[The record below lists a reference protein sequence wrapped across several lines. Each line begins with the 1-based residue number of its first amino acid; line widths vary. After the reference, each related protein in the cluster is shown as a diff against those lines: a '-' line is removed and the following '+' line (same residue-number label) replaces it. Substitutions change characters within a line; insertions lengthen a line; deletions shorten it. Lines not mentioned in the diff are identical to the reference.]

1 MGQVNKNSDFWY
13 HVAAFAMIM
22 VWGIS
27 FLNTRVLLDAGLTPT
42 EIFVARFTI
51 AYIALLVVSRFKVRY
66 TGWRDELLFV
76 VCGVAGGS
84 AYFIAENT
92 ALQLTL
98 ISDVAV
104 LVSIA
109 PLTTALMGAIF
120 YRDERI
126 TLLTC
131 VGMIIAFVGSVML
144 ALKDGLVWG
153 DSVLGDLLAM
163 LAALVWAFYSMALKK
178 LNRTYST
185 LFITRK
191 LFFYGVLSALPFL
204 ALEDTQINWE
214 SFRQPAVWGNLL
226 YLGLICSMA
235 AYFIWGITVKR
246 IGAVRASNYFYL
258 SPIISMIAAAIWFGE
273 RTTPVAYVGCVLILA
288 GVIIA
293 EKFKRKPTAN
303 GEADSVDDG
312 LEPSLGGQGKQIDD
326 AAKA

>member
-1 MGQVNKNSDFWY
+1 MGQDKKGHSDFWY
-13 HVAAFAMIM
+13 HVAAFAMIL

-42 EIFVARFTI
+42 EIFVARFSI
-51 AYIALLVVSRFKVRY
+51 AYLSLLLVSRFKVRY

-76 VCGVAGGS
+76 VCGIAGGS

-92 ALQLTL
+92 ALELTL

-126 TLLTC
+126 TLLTG
-131 VGMIIAFVGSVML
+131 VGMVIAFIGSVML
-144 ALKDGLVWG
+144 ALKDGFVWG
-153 DSVLGDLLAM
+153 DSILGDM
-163 LAALVWAFYSMALKK
+163 LAILAAFVWAFYSMALKR
-178 LNRTYST
+178 LNRTYTT

-191 LFFYGVLSALPFL
+191 LFFYGVLSALPLL
-204 ALEDTQINWE
+204 ALEDTQLDMATLK
-214 SFRQPAVWGNLL
+214 QPEVWGNLL

-258 SPIISMIAAAIWFGE
+258 SPIISMIAAALWFGE
-273 RTTPVAYVGCVLILA
+273 RTNAVAYLGCVLILA
-288 GVIIA
+288 GVVMA
-293 EKFKRKPTAN
+293 EKFKR
-303 GEADSVDDG
+303 
-312 LEPSLGGQGKQIDD
+312 PSTNQ
-326 AAKA
+326 

>member
-1 MGQVNKNSDFWY
+1 MKQKKSDFWY
-13 HVAAFAMIM
+13 HVAAFAMIL

-27 FLNTRVLLDAGLTPT
+27 FLNTRVLLDANLTPT
-42 EIFVARFTI
+42 QIFVARFII
-51 AYIALLVVSRFKVRY
+51 AYIALLAVSRFKVRY

-92 ALQLTL
+92 ALELTL

-126 TLLTC
+126 TWMSCL
-131 VGMIIAFVGSVML
+131 GMVIAFVGSVML

-163 LAALVWAFYSMALKK
+163 LAALVWAFYSMALKR

-191 LFFYGVLSALPFL
+191 LFFYGVLSALPLL
-204 ALEDTQINWE
+204 ALQDSKVEWE
-214 SFRQPAVWGNLL
+214 ALKQPEVWGNLL

-273 RTTPVAYVGCVLILA
+273 RTNAIAYVGCVLILA

-293 EKFKRKPTAN
+293 EKFKRT
-303 GEADSVDDG
+303 DVTS
-312 LEPSLGGQGKQIDD
+312 
-326 AAKA
+326 

>member
-1 MGQVNKNSDFWY
+1 
-13 HVAAFAMIM
+13 MIL

-51 AYIALLVVSRFKVRY
+51 AYLSLLVICRFKVRY

-92 ALQLTL
+92 ALELTL

-126 TLLTC
+126 TLLTG
-131 VGMIIAFVGSVML
+131 VGMVIAFIGSVML
-144 ALKDGLVWG
+144 ALKDGFVWG

-178 LNRTYST
+178 LNRTYTT

-191 LFFYGVLSALPFL
+191 LFFYGVLSALPLL
-204 ALEDTQINWE
+204 AMEETRISMDIL
-214 SFRQPAVWGNLL
+214 RQPAVWGNLL
-226 YLGLICSMA
+226 YLGLVCSMA

-273 RTTPVAYVGCVLILA
+273 RTNAIAYIGCVLILA
-288 GVIIA
+288 GVIMA
-293 EKFKRKPTAN
+293 EKFKRAP
-303 GEADSVDDG
+303 VD
-312 LEPSLGGQGKQIDD
+312 Q
-326 AAKA
+326 

>member
-1 MGQVNKNSDFWY
+1 MGQVKQGHSDFWY
-13 HVAAFAMIM
+13 HVAAFAMIL

-42 EIFVARFTI
+42 EIFVVRFTI
-51 AYIALLVVSRFKVRY
+51 AYLSLLVISGFKVKY
-66 TGWRDELLFV
+66 TDWRDELLFV

-92 ALQLTL
+92 ALELTL

-126 TLLTC
+126 TFLTG
-131 VGMIIAFVGSVML
+131 VGMVIAFIGSVML
-144 ALKDGLVWG
+144 ALKDGFVWG

-163 LAALVWAFYSMALKK
+163 LAALVWAFYSMALKR
-178 LNRTYST
+178 LNRTYTT

-191 LFFYGVLSALPFL
+191 LFFYGILSALPFL
-204 ALEDTQINWE
+204 AFEETKISMEVL
-214 SFRQPAVWGNLL
+214 RQPAVWGNLL
-226 YLGLICSMA
+226 YLGLVCSMA

-273 RTTPVAYVGCVLILA
+273 RTNAIAYIGCVLILA
-288 GVIIA
+288 GVIMA
-293 EKFKRKPTAN
+293 EKFKRTPVN
-303 GEADSVDDG
+303 
-312 LEPSLGGQGKQIDD
+312 Q
-326 AAKA
+326 

>member
-1 MGQVNKNSDFWY
+1 MDQVKNKSGFWY
-13 HVAAFAMIM
+13 HVAAFAMIL
-22 VWGIS
+22 VWGVS
-27 FLNTRVLLDAGLTPT
+27 FLNTRVLLDSGLTPT

-51 AYIALLVVSRFKVRY
+51 AYLSLLVISGFKVKY

-76 VCGVAGGS
+76 VCGIAGGS

-92 ALQLTL
+92 ALKLTL

-104 LVSIA
+104 LVSTA

-126 TLLTC
+126 SLLSC

-144 ALKDGLVWG
+144 ALKHGLVWG
-153 DSVLGDLLAM
+153 DSIVGDM
-163 LAALVWAFYSMALKK
+163 LAVLAAVVWAFYSMALKK
-178 LNRTYST
+178 LNRTYTT

-191 LFFYGVLSALPFL
+191 LFFYGILSALPLL
-204 ALEDTQINWE
+204 AMEDSQVQWE
-214 SFRQPAVWGNLL
+214 TIKRPEVWGNLL
-226 YLGLICSMA
+226 YLGLVCSMA

-273 RTTPVAYVGCVLILA
+273 RTTAIAYVGCVLILT
-288 GVIIA
+288 GVVMA
-293 EKFKRKPTAN
+293 EKFKRKQVA
-303 GEADSVDDG
+303 
-312 LEPSLGGQGKQIDD
+312 
-326 AAKA
+326 

>member
-1 MGQVNKNSDFWY
+1 MDQIKKGHSDFWY
-13 HVAAFAMIM
+13 HVAAFAMIL

-51 AYIALLVVSRFKVRY
+51 AYLSLLVICRFKVRF

-76 VCGVAGGS
+76 VCGIAGGS

-92 ALQLTL
+92 ALELTL

-131 VGMIIAFVGSVML
+131 VGMIIAFIGSVML
-144 ALKDGLVWG
+144 ALKDGFVWG

-163 LAALVWAFYSMALKK
+163 LAALVWAFYSMALKR
-178 LNRTYST
+178 LNRTYTTS
-185 LFITRK
+185 FITRK
-191 LFFYGVLSALPFL
+191 LFFYGLLTAIPFL
-204 ALEDTQINWE
+204 FLQESHVDWNALKN
-214 SFRQPAVWGNLL
+214 PVVWGNLV

-273 RTTPVAYVGCVLILA
+273 RTNAIAYIGCVLILA
-288 GVIIA
+288 GVIMA
-293 EKFKRKPTAN
+293 EKFKRTQPVN
-303 GEADSVDDG
+303 
-312 LEPSLGGQGKQIDD
+312 
-326 AAKA
+326 

>member
-1 MGQVNKNSDFWY
+1 MGQVKKNSDFWY
-13 HVAAFAMIM
+13 HVAAFAMIL

-51 AYIALLVVSRFKVRY
+51 AYVSLLAVSRFKVRY

-92 ALQLTL
+92 ALELTL

-104 LVSIA
+104 LVSTA
-109 PLTTALMGAIF
+109 PLTTALVGAIF

-126 TLLTC
+126 TLLTG

-153 DSVLGDLLAM
+153 DSITGDLLAL
-163 LAALVWAFYSMALKK
+163 LAAFVWAFYSMALKK
-178 LNRTYST
+178 LNRTYTT

-191 LFFYGVLSALPFL
+191 LFFYGVLSALPLL
-204 ALEDTQINWE
+204 ALEDTHLDLVTLQ
-214 SFRQPAVWGNLL
+214 QPAVWGNLL
-226 YLGLICSMA
+226 YLGLICSLA

-273 RTTPVAYVGCVLILA
+273 RTNAIAYIGCVLILA
-288 GVIIA
+288 GVIMA
-293 EKFKRKPTAN
+293 EKFKRKPDEAN
-303 GEADSVDDG
+303 
-312 LEPSLGGQGKQIDD
+312 Q
-326 AAKA
+326 

>member
-1 MGQVNKNSDFWY
+1 MGAVKKNSDFWY
-13 HVAAFAMIM
+13 HVAAFAMIL

-51 AYIALLVVSRFKVRY
+51 AYLSLLIIGRFKVRY
-66 TGWRDELLFV
+66 TGLRDELLFV
-76 VCGVAGGS
+76 VCGIAGGS

-92 ALQLTL
+92 ALELTL

-120 YRDERI
+120 YKDERI
-126 TLLTC
+126 TLMTF
-131 VGMIIAFVGSVML
+131 VGMVIAFVGSTML

-163 LAALVWAFYSMALKK
+163 LAALVWAFYSMALKR
-178 LNRTYST
+178 LNRTYTT

-191 LFFYGVLSALPFL
+191 LFFYGILSALPLL
-204 ALEDTQINWE
+204 ALEDNHLDWNT
-214 SFRQPAVWGNLL
+214 FRQPEVWGNLL

-273 RTTPVAYVGCVLILA
+273 RTNAIAYVGCVLILA

-293 EKFKRKPTAN
+293 EKFKRAPVN
-303 GEADSVDDG
+303 
-312 LEPSLGGQGKQIDD
+312 Q
-326 AAKA
+326 

>member
-1 MGQVNKNSDFWY
+1 MGQAKKNSDFWY
-13 HVAAFAMIM
+13 HVAAFAMIL

-27 FLNTRVLLDAGLTPT
+27 FLNTRVLLDSGLTPT

-51 AYIALLVVSRFKVRY
+51 AYVSLLVVSGFKVRFS
-66 TGWRDELLFV
+66 GWRDELLFV

-92 ALQLTL
+92 ALELTL

-104 LVSIA
+104 LVSTA

-126 TLLTC
+126 SWLSCL
-131 VGMIIAFVGSVML
+131 GMIIAFVGSVML

-153 DSVLGDLLAM
+153 DSIMGDLLAL
-163 LAALVWAFYSMALKK
+163 LAAFVWAFYSMALKK

-191 LFFYGVLSALPFL
+191 LFFYGILSALPLL
-204 ALEDTQINWE
+204 AMEKSQINWQAVSRPE
-214 SFRQPAVWGNLL
+214 VWGNLL

-273 RTTPVAYVGCVLILA
+273 RTNAVAYIGCVLILA
-288 GVIIA
+288 GVIMA
-293 EKFKRKPTAN
+293 EKFKRNPKPEVN
-303 GEADSVDDG
+303 
-312 LEPSLGGQGKQIDD
+312 Q
-326 AAKA
+326 

>member
-1 MGQVNKNSDFWY
+1 
-13 HVAAFAMIM
+13 MIL

-51 AYIALLVVSRFKVRY
+51 AYLSLLVICRFKVRY

-92 ALQLTL
+92 ALELTL

-126 TLLTC
+126 TLLTG
-131 VGMIIAFVGSVML
+131 VGMVIAFIGSVML
-144 ALKDGLVWG
+144 ALKDGFVWG

-178 LNRTYST
+178 LNRTYTT

-191 LFFYGVLSALPFL
+191 LFFYGVLSALPLL
-204 ALEDTQINWE
+204 AMEETRISMDVL
-214 SFRQPAVWGNLL
+214 RQPAVWGNLL
-226 YLGLICSMA
+226 YLGLVCSMA

-273 RTTPVAYVGCVLILA
+273 RTNAIAYVGCVLILA
-288 GVIIA
+288 GVIMA
-293 EKFKRKPTAN
+293 EKFKRAH
-303 GEADSVDDG
+303 VD
-312 LEPSLGGQGKQIDD
+312 Q
-326 AAKA
+326 

>member
-1 MGQVNKNSDFWY
+1 MGQEKQSHSDFWY
-13 HVAAFAMIM
+13 HVAAFAMIL

-51 AYIALLVVSRFKVRY
+51 AYLSLLVICRFKVRY

-92 ALQLTL
+92 ALELTL

-126 TLLTC
+126 TLLTG
-131 VGMIIAFVGSVML
+131 VGMVIAFIGSVML
-144 ALKDGLVWG
+144 ALKDGFVWG

-178 LNRTYST
+178 LNRTYTT

-191 LFFYGVLSALPFL
+191 LFFYGVLSALPL
-204 ALEDTQINWE
+204 LVMEETRISMDVL
-214 SFRQPAVWGNLL
+214 RQPAVWGNLL
-226 YLGLICSMA
+226 YLGLVCSMA

-273 RTTPVAYVGCVLILA
+273 RTNAIAYIGCVLILA
-288 GVIIA
+288 GVIMA
-293 EKFKRKPTAN
+293 EKFKRAP
-303 GEADSVDDG
+303 VD
-312 LEPSLGGQGKQIDD
+312 Q
-326 AAKA
+326 

>member
-1 MGQVNKNSDFWY
+1 MGAVKKNSDFWY
-13 HVAAFAMIM
+13 HVAAFAMIL

-51 AYIALLVVSRFKVRY
+51 AYLSLLVIGRFKVRY
-66 TGWRDELLFV
+66 TGLRDELLFV
-76 VCGVAGGS
+76 VCGIAGGS

-92 ALQLTL
+92 ALELTL

-120 YRDERI
+120 YKDERI
-126 TLLTC
+126 TLMTF
-131 VGMIIAFVGSVML
+131 VGMVIAFVGSTML

-163 LAALVWAFYSMALKK
+163 LAALVWAFYSMALKR
-178 LNRTYST
+178 LNRTYTT

-191 LFFYGVLSALPFL
+191 LFFYGILSALPLL
-204 ALEDTQINWE
+204 ALEDNHLDWNT
-214 SFRQPAVWGNLL
+214 FRQPEVWGNLL

-273 RTTPVAYVGCVLILA
+273 RTNAIAYVGCVLILA

-293 EKFKRKPTAN
+293 EKFKRTPVN
-303 GEADSVDDG
+303 
-312 LEPSLGGQGKQIDD
+312 Q
-326 AAKA
+326 

>member
-1 MGQVNKNSDFWY
+1 MEQVKKNSDFWY
-13 HVAAFAMIM
+13 HVAAFAMIV

-42 EIFVARFTI
+42 EIFVARFII
-51 AYIALLVVSRFKVRY
+51 AYLSLLAVSRFKVRY

-76 VCGVAGGS
+76 VCGIAGGS

-92 ALQLTL
+92 ALELTL

-104 LVSIA
+104 LVSTA

-126 TLLTC
+126 TLMTA

-153 DSVLGDLLAM
+153 DSVVGDLLAL
-163 LAALVWAFYSMALKK
+163 LAAFVWAFYSMALKR
-178 LNRTYST
+178 LNRTYTT

-191 LFFYGVLSALPFL
+191 LFFYGVLSALPLL
-204 ALEDTQINWE
+204 AMEETQLNWNMI
-214 SFRQPAVWGNLL
+214 RQPAVWGNLL
-226 YLGLICSMA
+226 YLGLVCSMA

-273 RTTPVAYVGCVLILA
+273 HTTIVAYIGCVLILA

-293 EKFKRKPTAN
+293 EKFKRKPQP
-303 GEADSVDDG
+303 
-312 LEPSLGGQGKQIDD
+312 EPEEK
-326 AAKA
+326 

>member
-1 MGQVNKNSDFWY
+1 MGQVKKNSDFWY
-13 HVAAFAMIM
+13 HVAAFAMIL

-51 AYIALLVVSRFKVRY
+51 AYLSLLIVCRFKVKY
-66 TGWRDELLFV
+66 CGWRDELLFV

-92 ALQLTL
+92 ALELTL

-104 LVSIA
+104 LVCTA

-126 TLLTC
+126 TLLTG
-131 VGMIIAFVGSVML
+131 VGMVIAFIGSVML
-144 ALKDGLVWG
+144 AMKNGLVWG
-153 DSVLGDLLAM
+153 DSVVGDLLAL
-163 LAALVWAFYSMALKK
+163 LAAFVWAFYSMALKR
-178 LNRTYST
+178 LNRTYTT

-191 LFFYGVLSALPFL
+191 LFFYGILSALPLL
-204 ALEDTQINWE
+204 ALEDNHLDWNVL
-214 SFRQPAVWGNLL
+214 RQPAVWGNLL
-226 YLGLICSMA
+226 YLGLICSLA

-273 RTTPVAYVGCVLILA
+273 RTNAVAYIGCVLILA
-288 GVIIA
+288 GVIMA
-293 EKFKRKPTAN
+293 EKFKRTPV
-303 GEADSVDDG
+303 S
-312 LEPSLGGQGKQIDD
+312 Q
-326 AAKA
+326 

>member
-1 MGQVNKNSDFWY
+1 MLYLCTIILMGQVKNRGEFWY
-13 HVAAFAMIM
+13 HVAAFAMIL

-42 EIFVARFTI
+42 EIFVSRFTI
-51 AYIALLVVSRFKVRY
+51 AYVSLLVVSRFKVRY

-92 ALQLTL
+92 ALELTL

-104 LVSIA
+104 LVSTA

-126 TLLTC
+126 TWLSC

-144 ALKDGLVWG
+144 ALKNGLVWG
-153 DSVLGDLLAM
+153 DSITGDLLAL
-163 LAALVWAFYSMALKK
+163 LAAFVWAFYSMALKK
-178 LNRTYST
+178 LNRTYTT

-191 LFFYGVLSALPFL
+191 LFFYGILSALPLL
-204 ALEDTQINWE
+204 AMEE
-214 SFRQPAVWGNLL
+214 SRVDWQVVVRQPEVWGNLL

-273 RTTPVAYVGCVLILA
+273 RTNAIAYIGCVLILS
-288 GVIIA
+288 GVIMA
-293 EKFKRKPTAN
+293 EKFKRKPA
-303 GEADSVDDG
+303 GAS
-312 LEPSLGGQGKQIDD
+312 Q
-326 AAKA
+326 

>member
-1 MGQVNKNSDFWY
+1 MGLVKKGSDFWY
-13 HVAAFAMIM
+13 HVAAFAMIL

-51 AYIALLVVSRFKVRY
+51 AYLSLLVVCRFKVRF

-92 ALQLTL
+92 ALEYTL

-104 LVSIA
+104 LVSTA
-109 PLTTALMGAIF
+109 PLTTALIGAIF

-126 TLLTC
+126 TWMTC
-131 VGMIIAFVGSVML
+131 LGMVIAFIGSVML
-144 ALKDGLVWG
+144 AMKNGLVWG
-153 DSVLGDLLAM
+153 DSIVGDLLAL
-163 LAALVWAFYSMALKK
+163 LAAFVWAFYSMALKR
-178 LNRTYST
+178 LNKTYTT

-191 LFFYGVLSALPFL
+191 LFFYGILLALPFL
-204 ALEDTQINWE
+204 AAQDTPIDWQVMK
-214 SFRQPAVWGNLL
+214 QPEVWGNLL

-258 SPIISMIAAAIWFGE
+258 SPIISMISAAIWFGE
-273 RTTPVAYVGCVLILA
+273 RTNAVAYIGCVLILA
-288 GVIIA
+288 GVIMA
-293 EKFKRKPTAN
+293 EKFKRTP
-303 GEADSVDDG
+303 EVS
-312 LEPSLGGQGKQIDD
+312 Q
-326 AAKA
+326 

>member
-1 MGQVNKNSDFWY
+1 MVQSKGKKSEFWY
-13 HVAAFAMIM
+13 HVAAFAMIL

-27 FLNTRVLLDAGLTPT
+27 FLNTRVLLDAGMTPT

-51 AYIALLVVSRFKVRY
+51 AYLSLLFVSGFKVRF

-92 ALQLTL
+92 ALQYTL

-104 LVSIA
+104 LVSTA
-109 PLTTALMGAIF
+109 PLTTALVGAIF

-126 TLLTC
+126 TWMTL

-144 ALKDGLVWG
+144 ALKDGFVWG
-153 DSVLGDLLAM
+153 DSIVGDLLAL
-163 LAALVWAFYSMALKK
+163 LAALVWAFYSMALKR

-191 LFFYGVLSALPFL
+191 LFFYGILSALPL
-204 ALEDTQINWE
+204 LLMEESQIDWQAVKRPE
-214 SFRQPAVWGNLL
+214 VWGNLL
-226 YLGLICSMA
+226 YLGLVCSMA

-258 SPIISMIAAAIWFGE
+258 SPIISMIAAAVWFGE
-273 RTTPVAYVGCVLILA
+273 RTNSVAYIGCALILA
-288 GVIIA
+288 GVVMA
-293 EKFKRKPTAN
+293 EKFKR
-303 GEADSVDDG
+303 
-312 LEPSLGGQGKQIDD
+312 
-326 AAKA
+326 

>member
-1 MGQVNKNSDFWY
+1 MKQKKSDFWY
-13 HVAAFAMIM
+13 HVAAFAMIL

-27 FLNTRVLLDAGLTPT
+27 FLNTRVLLDSGLTPT

-51 AYIALLVVSRFKVRY
+51 AYVSLLVVSGFKVRF

-92 ALQLTL
+92 ALELTL

-104 LVSIA
+104 LVSTA

-126 TLLTC
+126 SWLSCL
-131 VGMIIAFVGSVML
+131 GMIIAFVGSVML

-153 DSVLGDLLAM
+153 DSIMGDLLAL
-163 LAALVWAFYSMALKK
+163 LAAFVWAFYSMALKK

-191 LFFYGVLSALPFL
+191 LFFYGILSALPLL
-204 ALEDTQINWE
+204 AMEESQINWQAVSRPE
-214 SFRQPAVWGNLL
+214 VWGNLL

-273 RTTPVAYVGCVLILA
+273 RTNAVAYIGCVLILA
-288 GVIIA
+288 GVIMA
-293 EKFKRKPTAN
+293 EKFKRNPKPEVN
-303 GEADSVDDG
+303 
-312 LEPSLGGQGKQIDD
+312 Q
-326 AAKA
+326 

>member
-1 MGQVNKNSDFWY
+1 MKQKKSDFWY
-13 HVAAFAMIM
+13 HVAAFAMIL

-27 FLNTRVLLDAGLTPT
+27 FLNTRVLLDANLTPT
-42 EIFVARFTI
+42 QIFVARFII
-51 AYIALLVVSRFKVRY
+51 AYIALLAVSRFKVRY

-92 ALQLTL
+92 ALELTL

-126 TLLTC
+126 TWMSCL
-131 VGMIIAFVGSVML
+131 GMVIAFVGSVML

-163 LAALVWAFYSMALKK
+163 LAALVWAFYSMALKR
-178 LNRTYST
+178 LNRIYST

-191 LFFYGVLSALPFL
+191 LFFYGVLSALPLL
-204 ALEDTQINWE
+204 AMQDSKVEWE
-214 SFRQPAVWGNLL
+214 ALKQPEVWGNLL

-273 RTTPVAYVGCVLILA
+273 RTNAIAYVGCVLILA

-293 EKFKRKPTAN
+293 EKFKRT
-303 GEADSVDDG
+303 DVTS
-312 LEPSLGGQGKQIDD
+312 
-326 AAKA
+326 

>member
-1 MGQVNKNSDFWY
+1 MGQAKNGHSDFWY
-13 HVAAFAMIM
+13 HVAAFAMIL

-27 FLNTRVLLDAGLTPT
+27 FLNTRVLLDVGLTPT

-51 AYIALLVVSRFKVRY
+51 AYLSLLAFCRFKVKF

-92 ALQLTL
+92 ALEYTL

-104 LVSIA
+104 LVSTA

-126 TLLTC
+126 TWMTC
-131 VGMIIAFVGSVML
+131 LGMVIAFIGSVML
-144 ALKDGLVWG
+144 AMKNGFVWG
-153 DSVLGDLLAM
+153 DSIVGDLLAL
-163 LAALVWAFYSMALKK
+163 LAAFVWAFYSMALKR
-178 LNRTYST
+178 LNRTYTT

-191 LFFYGVLSALPFL
+191 LFFYGVLSALPL
-204 ALEDTQINWE
+204 LLTE
-214 SFRQPAVWGNLL
+214 SSRVDWATTLRKPEVWGNLL

-258 SPIISMIAAAIWFGE
+258 SPIISMISAAIWFGE
-273 RTTPVAYVGCVLILA
+273 RTNAIAYAGCVLILA
-288 GVIIA
+288 GVIMA
-293 EKFKRKPTAN
+293 EKFKRKPV
-303 GEADSVDDG
+303 EA
-312 LEPSLGGQGKQIDD
+312 
-326 AAKA
+326 

>member
-1 MGQVNKNSDFWY
+1 MTVNRQLKTILYLCTLILMDQVKNKSGFWY
-13 HVAAFAMIM
+13 HVAAFAMIL
-22 VWGIS
+22 VWGVS
-27 FLNTRVLLDAGLTPT
+27 FLNTRVLLDSGLTPT

-51 AYIALLVVSRFKVRY
+51 AYLSLLVISGFKVKY

-76 VCGVAGGS
+76 VCGIAGGS

-92 ALQLTL
+92 ALKLTL

-104 LVSIA
+104 LVSTA

-126 TLLTC
+126 SLLSC

-144 ALKDGLVWG
+144 ALKHGLVWG
-153 DSVLGDLLAM
+153 DSIVGDM
-163 LAALVWAFYSMALKK
+163 LAVLAAVVWAFYSMALKK
-178 LNRTYST
+178 LNRTYTT

-191 LFFYGVLSALPFL
+191 LFFYGILSALPLL
-204 ALEDTQINWE
+204 AMEDSQVQWE
-214 SFRQPAVWGNLL
+214 TIKRPEVWGNLL
-226 YLGLICSMA
+226 YLGLVCSMA

-273 RTTPVAYVGCVLILA
+273 RTTAIAYVGCVLILT
-288 GVIIA
+288 GVVMA
-293 EKFKRKPTAN
+293 EKFKRKQVA
-303 GEADSVDDG
+303 
-312 LEPSLGGQGKQIDD
+312 
-326 AAKA
+326 

>member
-1 MGQVNKNSDFWY
+1 MLYLCTIILMGQVKNRGEFWY
-13 HVAAFAMIM
+13 HVAAFAMIL

-51 AYIALLVVSRFKVRY
+51 AYVSLLVVSRFKVRY

-92 ALQLTL
+92 ALELTL

-104 LVSIA
+104 LVSTA

-126 TLLTC
+126 TWLSC

-144 ALKDGLVWG
+144 ALKNGLVWG
-153 DSVLGDLLAM
+153 DSITGDLLAL
-163 LAALVWAFYSMALKK
+163 LAAFVWAFYSMALKK
-178 LNRTYST
+178 LNRTYTT

-191 LFFYGVLSALPFL
+191 LFFYGILSALPLL
-204 ALEDTQINWE
+204 AMEE
-214 SFRQPAVWGNLL
+214 SRVDWQVVVRQPEVWGNLL
-226 YLGLICSMA
+226 YLGLICSMS

-273 RTTPVAYVGCVLILA
+273 RTNAIAYIGCVLILS
-288 GVIIA
+288 GVIMA
-293 EKFKRKPTAN
+293 EKFKRKPA
-303 GEADSVDDG
+303 GAS
-312 LEPSLGGQGKQIDD
+312 Q
-326 AAKA
+326 

>member
-1 MGQVNKNSDFWY
+1 MGQVKKNSDFWY
-13 HVAAFAMIM
+13 HVAAFGMIL
-22 VWGIS
+22 VWGVS

-51 AYIALLVVSRFKVRY
+51 AYLSLLTICRFKERF
-66 TGWRDELLFV
+66 TGWRDELLFM

-92 ALQLTL
+92 ALELTL

-109 PLTTALMGAIF
+109 PLTTALIGAMF
-120 YRDERI
+120 YREERI

-131 VGMIIAFVGSVML
+131 VGMIIAFIGSAML
-144 ALKDGLVWG
+144 ALKDGFVWG
-153 DSVLGDLLAM
+153 DSVVGDLLAM
-163 LAALVWAFYSMALKK
+163 LAALVWAFYPMALKK
-178 LNRTYST
+178 LNPRYTT

-191 LFFYGVLSALPFL
+191 LFFYGVLSALPLL
-204 ALEDTQINWE
+204 ALEDHQLDLNAVRRPE
-214 SFRQPAVWGNLL
+214 VWGNLL

-273 RTTPVAYVGCVLILA
+273 RTNAVAYIGCVLILA
-288 GVIIA
+288 GVVMA
-293 EKFKRKPTAN
+293 EKFKRKPLPN
-303 GEADSVDDG
+303 
-312 LEPSLGGQGKQIDD
+312 Q
-326 AAKA
+326 

>member
-1 MGQVNKNSDFWY
+1 MGQVKKGNSDFWY
-13 HVAAFAMIM
+13 HVAAFAMIL

-42 EIFVARFTI
+42 EIFIARFTM
-51 AYIALLVVSRFKVRY
+51 AYLSLLVVCRFKVRY

-92 ALQLTL
+92 ALEYTL

-104 LVSIA
+104 LVSTA

-126 TLLTC
+126 TWMTC
-131 VGMIIAFVGSVML
+131 VGMIIAFIGSVML
-144 ALKDGLVWG
+144 AMKNGLVWG
-153 DSVLGDLLAM
+153 NSIVGDLLAL
-163 LAALVWAFYSMALKK
+163 LAAFVWAFYSMALKR

-185 LFITRK
+185 IFITRK

-204 ALEDTQINWE
+204 ALQDSAIDWSAWKRPE
-214 SFRQPAVWGNLL
+214 VWGNLL
-226 YLGLICSMA
+226 YLGLICSLA

-273 RTTPVAYVGCVLILA
+273 RTNAIAYVGCALILA
-288 GVIIA
+288 GVIMA
-293 EKFKRKPTAN
+293 EKFKRKP
-303 GEADSVDDG
+303 AD
-312 LEPSLGGQGKQIDD
+312 
-326 AAKA
+326 

>member
-1 MGQVNKNSDFWY
+1 MGQAKNGHSDFWY
-13 HVAAFAMIM
+13 HVAAFAMIL

-51 AYIALLVVSRFKVRY
+51 AYLSLLAVSRFKVRY

-92 ALQLTL
+92 ALEYTL

-104 LVSIA
+104 LVSTA

-126 TLLTC
+126 TWMTC
-131 VGMIIAFVGSVML
+131 LGMVIAFIGSVML
-144 ALKDGLVWG
+144 AMKNGLVWG
-153 DSVLGDLLAM
+153 DSIVGDLLAL
-163 LAALVWAFYSMALKK
+163 LAAFVWAFYSMALKR
-178 LNRTYST
+178 LNRTYTT

-191 LFFYGVLSALPFL
+191 LFFYGVLSALPLLFMENTRVDWATTL
-204 ALEDTQINWE
+204 RKPE
-214 SFRQPAVWGNLL
+214 VWGNLL

-258 SPIISMIAAAIWFGE
+258 SPIISMISAAIWFGE
-273 RTTPVAYVGCVLILA
+273 RTTAVAYIGCILILA

-293 EKFKRKPTAN
+293 EKFKRKPATS
-303 GEADSVDDG
+303 D
-312 LEPSLGGQGKQIDD
+312 
-326 AAKA
+326 

>member
-1 MGQVNKNSDFWY
+1 MGQEKKNSDFWY
-13 HVAAFAMIM
+13 HVAAFAMIL

-27 FLNTRVLLDAGLTPT
+27 FLNTRVLLDAGLSPT

-51 AYIALLVVSRFKVRY
+51 AYISLLIVSRFKVRF

-76 VCGVAGGS
+76 VCGIAGGS

-92 ALQLTL
+92 ALELTL

-126 TLLTC
+126 TLMTG
-131 VGMIIAFVGSVML
+131 VGMVIAFVGSVML

-153 DSVLGDLLAM
+153 DSVLGDVLAM
-163 LAALVWAFYSMALKK
+163 LAALVWAFYSMALKR

-191 LFFYGVLSALPFL
+191 LFFYGVLSALPL
-204 ALEDTQINWE
+204 LLLEDTQV
-214 SFRQPAVWGNLL
+214 SVATLRQPAVWGNLL

-273 RTTPVAYVGCVLILA
+273 RTNLVAYLGCALILA

-293 EKFKRKPTAN
+293 EKFKRKPAT
-303 GEADSVDDG
+303 E
-312 LEPSLGGQGKQIDD
+312 Q
-326 AAKA
+326 

>member
-1 MGQVNKNSDFWY
+1 MGQLKQKQSDFWY
-13 HVAAFAMIM
+13 HVAAFAMIL

-51 AYIALLVVSRFKVRY
+51 AYLSLLVISRFKVRF

-92 ALQLTL
+92 ALELTL

-126 TLLTC
+126 SLLTG
-131 VGMIIAFVGSVML
+131 VGMVIAFVGSVML

-163 LAALVWAFYSMALKK
+163 LAALVWAFYSMALKR

-191 LFFYGVLSALPFL
+191 LFFYGVLSALPLL
-204 ALEDTQINWE
+204 ALEDSELSLETLK
-214 SFRQPAVWGNLL
+214 QPAVWGNLL
-226 YLGLICSMA
+226 YLGLVCSMA

-273 RTTPVAYVGCVLILA
+273 RTNAVAYVGCVLILA
-288 GVIIA
+288 GVIMA
-293 EKFKRKPTAN
+293 EKFKRNPVN
-303 GEADSVDDG
+303 
-312 LEPSLGGQGKQIDD
+312 Q
-326 AAKA
+326 

>member
-1 MGQVNKNSDFWY
+1 M
-13 HVAAFAMIM
+13 AAFALIV

-27 FLNTRVLLDAGLTPT
+27 FLNTRVLLDVGLTPT
-42 EIFVARFTI
+42 EIFVIRFVI
-51 AYIALLVVSRFKVRY
+51 AYLTLLVACRFRIRY

-92 ALQLTL
+92 ALELTL

-104 LVSIA
+104 LVCTA

-126 TLLTC
+126 TLMTFL
-131 VGMIIAFVGSVML
+131 GMVIAFIGSVML
-144 ALKDGLVWG
+144 ALKDGFVWG
-153 DSVLGDLLAM
+153 DSILGDLLA
-163 LAALVWAFYSMALKK
+163 LFAAFVWAFYSMALKK
-178 LNRTYST
+178 LNRSYST

-191 LFFYGVLSALPFL
+191 LFFYGVISALPLL
-204 ALEDTQINWE
+204 ALENHQLNW
-214 SFRQPAVWGNLL
+214 SMFSQPVVWLNLL
-226 YLGLICSMA
+226 YLSLICSLA

-258 SPIISMIAAAIWFGE
+258 SPLVSMIAAAIWFGE
-273 RTTPVAYVGCVLILA
+273 RTTVLAYIGCMLILA

-293 EKFKRKPTAN
+293 EKFKRAPVAEEPPTN
-303 GEADSVDDG
+303 
-312 LEPSLGGQGKQIDD
+312 
-326 AAKA
+326 

>member
-1 MGQVNKNSDFWY
+1 MGQKKSDFWY
-13 HVAAFAMIM
+13 HVAAFVMIV
-22 VWGIS
+22 VWGVS

-42 EIFVARFTI
+42 QIFVARFAI
-51 AYIALLVVSRFKVRY
+51 AYLSLLVISRFKVRF

-76 VCGVAGGS
+76 VCGIAGGS

-92 ALQLTL
+92 ALELTL

-126 TLLTC
+126 TWMTC
-131 VGMIIAFVGSVML
+131 LGMVIAFVGSVML
-144 ALKDGLVWG
+144 ALKDGFVWG

-163 LAALVWAFYSMALKK
+163 LAALVWAFYSMALKR

-191 LFFYGVLSALPFL
+191 LFFYGVLSALPLL
-204 ALEDTQINWE
+204 AMQDSKVEWE
-214 SFRQPAVWGNLL
+214 ALKQPEVWGNLL

-273 RTTPVAYVGCVLILA
+273 RTNAIAYVGCVLILA

-293 EKFKRKPTAN
+293 EKFKRT
-303 GEADSVDDG
+303 DVTS
-312 LEPSLGGQGKQIDD
+312 
-326 AAKA
+326 

>member
-1 MGQVNKNSDFWY
+1 MGQKKSDFWY
-13 HVAAFAMIM
+13 HVAAFAMIL

-42 EIFVARFTI
+42 QIFVARFAI
-51 AYIALLVVSRFKVRY
+51 AYLSLLVVSRFKVRY

-76 VCGVAGGS
+76 VCGIAGGS

-92 ALQLTL
+92 ALELTL

-104 LVSIA
+104 LVCTA

-126 TLLTC
+126 TWMTC
-131 VGMIIAFVGSVML
+131 LGMVIAFVGSTML

-153 DSVLGDLLAM
+153 DSVLGDLLAL
-163 LAALVWAFYSMALKK
+163 LAAFVWAFYSMALKR

-191 LFFYGVLSALPFL
+191 LFFYGILSALPL
-204 ALEDTQINWE
+204 LTLQSNTMDWEALKRPE
-214 SFRQPAVWGNLL
+214 VWGNLL

-273 RTTPVAYVGCVLILA
+273 RTNAIAYAGCVLILA

-293 EKFKRKPTAN
+293 EKFKRTPV
-303 GEADSVDDG
+303 S
-312 LEPSLGGQGKQIDD
+312 Q
-326 AAKA
+326 

>member
-1 MGQVNKNSDFWY
+1 
-13 HVAAFAMIM
+13 MIL

-42 EIFVARFTI
+42 QIFVARFTI
-51 AYIALLVVSRFKVRY
+51 AYLSLLVISRFKVRY
-66 TGWRDELLFV
+66 TGLRDELLFV
-76 VCGVAGGS
+76 VCGIAGGS

-92 ALQLTL
+92 ALELTL

-109 PLTTALMGAIF
+109 PLTTALMGALF

-126 TLLTC
+126 TMMTL
-131 VGMIIAFVGSVML
+131 VGMVIAFVGSTML

-153 DSVLGDLLAM
+153 DSILGDLLAL
-163 LAALVWAFYSMALKK
+163 LAAFVWAFYSMALKR
-178 LNRTYST
+178 LNRTYTT

-191 LFFYGVLSALPFL
+191 LFFYGILSALPFL
-204 ALEDTQINWE
+204 FLHDSKIDWMVLK
-214 SFRQPAVWGNLL
+214 QPEVWGNLL

-273 RTTPVAYVGCVLILA
+273 RTNAIAYIGCVLILA

-293 EKFKRKPTAN
+293 EKFKRKPDA
-303 GEADSVDDG
+303 
-312 LEPSLGGQGKQIDD
+312 GQ
-326 AAKA
+326 

>member
-1 MGQVNKNSDFWY
+1 
-13 HVAAFAMIM
+13 MIL

-51 AYIALLVVSRFKVRY
+51 AYLSLLVICRFKVRY

-92 ALQLTL
+92 ALELTL

-126 TLLTC
+126 TLLTG
-131 VGMIIAFVGSVML
+131 VGMVIAFIGSVML
-144 ALKDGLVWG
+144 ALEDGFVWG

-178 LNRTYST
+178 LNRTYTT

-191 LFFYGVLSALPFL
+191 LFFYGVLSALPLL
-204 ALEDTQINWE
+204 AMEETRISMDVL
-214 SFRQPAVWGNLL
+214 RQPAVWGNLL
-226 YLGLICSMA
+226 YLGLVCSMA

-273 RTTPVAYVGCVLILA
+273 RTNAIAYVGCVLILA
-288 GVIIA
+288 GVIMA
-293 EKFKRKPTAN
+293 EKFKRAH
-303 GEADSVDDG
+303 VD
-312 LEPSLGGQGKQIDD
+312 Q
-326 AAKA
+326 